1 MTLVVQGTGAT
12 VPVARGCASIGRMD
26 KIKIHSEIG
35 RLRAVIVHE
44 PGAEIENMAPGMAA
58 SSLYDDLLFLP
69 PAQYEHRQLR
79 RVLEQVAT
87 VYHLTDL
94 MQVVLQDAVARRQLV
109 AQLCELH
116 ACPELSGRLV
126 GLPPEVL
133 ARQLIC
139 GTPMKKDTLSKFL
152 SPRAFSLPPLP
163 NAFFMRD
170 AAMCI
175 HDKVV
180 ISAMASH
187 VRASEAAILRA
198 LFHHHPDL
206 RARGVYFDGTRGT
219 AGSDFSLE
227 GGDVLVLR
235 SDLMLVGLSGRTR
248 MGAID
253 QLLHSLVDSGRLR
266 DMIVVE
272 LPETRATI
280 HLDMTFTMLDE
291 QRCLVYPPL
300 MTGPRRAP
308 AIHIRIEDGRVARI
322 EQRAG
327 LLDALSEL
335 GVDLKPVSAG
345 GDDPLVQE
353 REQWSSGANVFTMA
367 PGVVIG
373 YERNRATFEALGREG
388 YRVMT
393 ADAFVAEGVD
403 IDRHGPLAIMMEG
416 EELNRG
422 GGGCRCMTLPVYRD
436 DL

>member
-1 MTLVVQGTGAT
+1 
-12 VPVARGCASIGRMD
+12 MD
-26 KIKIHSEIG
+26 KIRIHSETG
-35 RLRAVIVHE
+35 RLRTVIVHE

-79 RVLEQVAT
+79 RVLERVAT
-87 VYHLTDL
+87 VYHLGELLTD
-94 MQVVLQDAVARRQLV
+94 VLQDALVRRQLV
-109 AQLCELH
+109 AHLCHLNG
-116 ACPELSGRLV
+116 CPELSGSLV

-133 ARQLIC
+133 SGQLIR

-152 SPRAFSLPPLP
+152 SPLSFALPPLP

-180 ISAMASH
+180 ISAMASP
-187 VRASEAAILRA
+187 VRASEAAILRS
-198 LFHHHPDL
+198 LFLNHPDL
-206 RARGVYFDGTRGT
+206 RGRGAYFDGTRGT
-219 AGSDFSLE
+219 VGPDYSLE
-227 GGDVLVLR
+227 GGDLLVLR
-235 SDLMLVGLSGRTR
+235 PDLVLVGLSGRTR
-248 MGAID
+248 VGAID
-253 QLLHSLVDSGRLR
+253 QLLHALADGGLLR

-280 HLDMTFTMLDE
+280 HLDMTFTLLDRE
-291 QRCLVYPPL
+291 RCLVYPPL

-308 AIHIRIEDGRVARI
+308 AIHIRIEEGEVARI
-322 EQRAG
+322 EPRAG
-327 LLDALSEL
+327 LLDALRGV
-335 GVDLKPVSAG
+335 GVDLRPVSAG

-353 REQWSSGANVFTMA
+353 REQWSSGANVFALA

-388 YRVMT
+388 YRVLS
-393 ADAFVAEGVD
+393 ADAFVAEGID
-403 IDRHGPLAIMMEG
+403 IDGSGPLAITMEG

-422 GGGCRCMTLPVYRD
+422 GGGCRCMTLPVFRD
-436 DL
+436 EP